1 MKKIAIL
8 DYGMGNLR
16 SVQKAFECMGSRA
29 LLSDDKGEIESSDAL
44 VVPGV
49 GAFDDCVINIKR
61 AGLDESIAGF
71 IASGRP
77 FFGICLGYQV
87 LFEGSE
93 EGKEKG
99 LGILKGNV
107 VKFRSA
113 EKIPHMGWNTLEL
126 SDSGSRCPLFKG
138 IKTGDFFY
146 FVHSYYVDAADKQYV
161 SSWTEYGERFAS
173 SVFTGNIFACQ
184 FHPEKSQDNGLK
196 IIKNFIGM
204 VK

>member
-16 SVQKAFECMGSRA
+16 SVQKAFECMGARA
-29 LLSDDKGEIESSDAL
+29 LLSDDKSEIESSDAL

-61 AGLDESIAGF
+61 SGLDESIACF

-107 VKFRSA
+107 VRFRSA

-126 SDSGSRCPLFKG
+126 SDKGSKCPLFKG

-146 FVHSYYVDAADKQYV
+146 FVHSYYVDAADKEYV

-173 SVFTGNIFACQ
+173 SVFAGNIFACQ

-196 IIKNFIGM
+196 IVKNFIGM
-204 VK
+204 VE

>member
-1 MKKIAIL
+1 
-8 DYGMGNLR
+8 
-16 SVQKAFECMGSRA
+16 MGSRA
-29 LLSDDKGEIESSDAL
+29 LLSDDKHEIESSDAL

-49 GAFDDCVINIKR
+49 GAFDDCVINIKKS
-61 AGLDESIAGF
+61 GLDKSIINF
-71 IASGRP
+71 IMSGRP

-93 EGKEKG
+93 EGTERG

-107 VKFRSA
+107 VKFRNA

-126 SDSGSRCPLFKG
+126 PERGINCPLFKG
-138 IKTGDFFY
+138 VKNGDFFY
-146 FVHSYYVDAADKQYV
+146 FVHSYYVDPVDRESV

-173 SVFTGNIFACQ
+173 SVFTDNIFACQ

-196 IIKNFIGM
+196 IIKNFIGT